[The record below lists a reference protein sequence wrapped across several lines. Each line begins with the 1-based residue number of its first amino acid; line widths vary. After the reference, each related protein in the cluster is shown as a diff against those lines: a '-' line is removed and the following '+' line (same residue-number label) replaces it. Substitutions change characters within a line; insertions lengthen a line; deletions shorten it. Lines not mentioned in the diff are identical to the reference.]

1 MGGFGKVTK
10 VARSLVST
18 ELYTSVKQST
28 TAKAVIITHRV
39 LGVTGHSTFSLG
51 CQPYLCIAIIA
62 QQHEGTYVGG
72 RGW

>member
-39 LGVTGHSTFSLG
+39 LGVMFHTT
-51 CQPYLCIAIIA
+51 YIAWS
-62 QQHEGTYVGG
+62 VGPCYYCAAT
-72 RGW
+72 